1 MKGISKYS
9 KTGSANKQNYCMK
22 EMNKAFE
29 ILCGM
34 VECTH
39 SAGTRKKKLSTVH
52 TDETNKVYE
61 RASLQNCSFGV
72 YVFCVH

>member
-1 MKGISKYS
+1 MKGFSKYL

-22 EMNKAFE
+22 EMSKVFE

-34 VECTH
+34 VECAH
-39 SAGTRKKKLSTVH
+39 SAGKRKKNYSTVH
-52 TDETNKVYE
+52 TEETNKVYE
-61 RASLQNCSFGV
+61 RASLQSCSFGV